1 MFVAGLIPLLVLG
14 LVVWG
19 IVALVRRGHEGDE
32 KADPGIGTVRRLFIY
47 GFALLGVVLSAWG
60 LSLLVAGLLD
70 AVASGADVIAEEDTG
85 VALGVGPELA
95 ELIRRMTREACS
107 PAGGRASGCRRG
119 AAPCTP
125 ARSRCSQAHRRRPD
139 EAARTSCPRCG
150 SACRGRAG
158 PVLRPRSPQ
167 RKGRSGTA
175 RATRRHGPA
184 GRARRRCATLHHGAP
199 CGAPKPHPLF
209 FGPLISEL
217 IGTEQHDEPACPS
230 RIATRSRAPEH
241 RSASSADG
249 PRTQQPQ
256 VARSDVRR
264 L

>member
-1 MFVAGLIPLLVLG
+1 MWLVFRYALAAVRAAVRERRE
-14 LVVWG
+14 LALEN
-19 IVALVRRGHEGDE
+19 VALRHQVEVLTWSRRRPQVRPADRLLWSSLSRVWSSWRRHVVIVQPDTVVRWHRTAWRRYWRWKSRSGKRGR
-32 KADPGIGTVRRLFIY
+32 PRI
-47 GFALLGVVLSAWG
+47 
-60 LSLLVAGLLD
+60 
-70 AVASGADVIAEEDTG
+70 
-85 VALGVGPELA
+85 GPELA

-199 CGAPKPHPLF
+199 PG
-209 FGPLISEL
+209 
-217 IGTEQHDEPACPS
+217 
-230 RIATRSRAPEH
+230 R
-241 RSASSADG
+241 
-249 PRTQQPQ
+249 
-256 VARSDVRR
+256 
-264 L
+264 